1 MRRLDPRDRPAL
13 NAEAL
18 VAALAEHGVTWLLA
32 GSYVLKL
39 HGAEIEPN
47 DLDVVADRTP
57 ENLTRLAA
65 CLTALDAIPSWSND
79 PKWNLGTLDDHRA
92 WTASPATLDHLDQ
105 LFVTKHGLLDVP
117 FALIPPYETLLPRRD
132 TGPDRRP
139 RDHCLRSAIR
149 PPRARNTQPPEGPGP
164 RRDLRPPPK
173 GPRPHIGVA
182 PAMARPR
189 PGLKRP
195 GCKRITSRRRRVR
208 LARPHSRRLSS
219 NRYKSVTLRLPSDA
233 TGKRLIQQG
242 G

>member
-92 WTASPATLDHLDQ
+92 WTAGPATLDHLDQ
-105 LFVTKHGLLDVP
+105 LFVTKHGPLDVP
-117 FALIPPYETLLPRRD
+117 FALIPPYETLLQRATQARIGAHEIIACDPRSVLRALETRNRQKDRD
-132 TGPDRRP
+132 RAGTYAR
-139 RDHCLRSAIR
+139 LRK
-149 PPRARNTQPPEGPGP
+149 
-164 RRDLRPPPK
+164 DL
-173 GPRPHIGVA
+173 
-182 PAMARPR
+182 
-189 PGLKRP
+189 GL
-195 GCKRITSRRRRVR
+195 T
-208 LARPHSRRLSS
+208 
-219 NRYKSVTLRLPSDA
+219 
-233 TGKRLIQQG
+233 
-242 G
+242 